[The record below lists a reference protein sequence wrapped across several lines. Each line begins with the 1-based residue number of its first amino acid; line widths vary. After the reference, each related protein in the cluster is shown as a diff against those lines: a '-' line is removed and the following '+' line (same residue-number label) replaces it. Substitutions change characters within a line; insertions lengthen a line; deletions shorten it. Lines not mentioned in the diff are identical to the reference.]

1 MSPRRPWLPY
11 RLRIDRI
18 RRTTAVLAAGLVPAM
33 LAASAALPAAAE
45 ASTNT
50 LATYGTLAPG
60 QDIVSPDGHYEL
72 LMQDDGN
79 LVEYLSGGRA
89 LWASGTAGDRG
100 AHAVMQANGNLVL
113 YDPTGAAVWSSN
125 SRGTG
130 CPVLVIQNDGNVV
143 VSSPPAVWATHTV
156 QYLMEP
162 GDVLRPGWSIYSP
175 SEQFQLLMQSDGNL
189 VLYDGA
195 GKALWASGTVGHPG
209 AHAVMQTDGNLVV
222 YDSAGHALW
231 ASRTPQQP
239 GAFLYMQSDG
249 NLVIYK
255 GSAALWSTAT
265 NGKGSGGS
273 RAPAV
278 PPPAKCAPPAPPPPP
293 VVTTP
298 VSTPLPAPVAPHAL
312 AVRLRISWT
321 WNHSVTRLNRV
332 RIGRF
337 PGLAQIF
344 VQCRG
349 RGCPGKR
356 DISARGARHV
366 MRLLRALRGKQYRA
380 GDRLLII
387 IKAPGYLPERAL
399 VKIRDGRLPKLIPVP
414 TQG

>member
-1 MSPRRPWLPY
+1 M
-11 RLRIDRI
+11 
-18 RRTTAVLAAGLVPAM
+18 TAFLVAALVAGPAM
-33 LAASAALPAAAE
+33 SAALPAAAD

-50 LATYGTLAPG
+50 LATYGTLAAG
-60 QDIVSPDGHYEL
+60 QDIVSPDGHYQL
-72 LMQDDGN
+72 LMQADGN
-79 LVEYLSGGRA
+79 LVESVTGGRA
-89 LWASGTAGDRG
+89 LWASGTAGDNG

-113 YDPTGAAVWSSN
+113 YDPTGAALWSSN

-130 CPVLVIQNDGNVV
+130 CPILVIQNDGNVV
-143 VSSPPAVWATHTV
+143 VYSPHAVWATHTV
-156 QYLMEP
+156 QTLMEP

-195 GKALWASGTVGHPG
+195 GKALWASGTSHHPG
-209 AHAVMQTDGNLVV
+209 ASAVMQTDGNLVV
-222 YDSAGHALW
+222 YDSAAHALW
-231 ASRTPQQP
+231 ASQTPQHP
-239 GAFLYMQSDG
+239 GAHLSLQSDG
-249 NLVIYK
+249 NLVIYE
-255 GSAALWSTAT
+255 GSTALWSSAT

-278 PPPAKCAPPAPPPPP
+278 PPPATCSPPAPPPPPPPPP

-298 VSTPLPAPVAPHAL
+298 VSTPIPAPVAPHAL

-321 WNHSVTRLNRV
+321 WNHSVTRLNRIM
-332 RIGRF
+332 IGRF
-337 PGLAQIF
+337 PGRTQIF

-366 MRLLRALRGKQYRA
+366 MRLLRALRGKSYPA
-380 GDRLLII
+380 GDRLLIVL
-387 IKAPGYLPERAL
+387 KAPGYLPERAL
-399 VKIRDGRLPKLIPVP
+399 AKIRDGRLPKVIPLP
-414 TQG
+414 PSG